1 MLQRTSLVLAPVT
14 MMWMMSLGAS
24 GTAKTARTQEGGWPA
39 IQSIEESR
47 TFSDLAKA
55 SSDAPFVVS
64 VKNVDGAV
72 AYELECRTSGRQ
84 DASGRTVL
92 DQFRCAL
99 YPAGDRG
106 KAADLLIDSTASRRR
121 GDWLQRGRM
130 VPRHLREACSLSSYG
145 TVRVFRLRGM
155 RMNLRFSNLRW
166 VETREPTL
174 SAFTVNVSVAPER
187 NAASPISEAVKL
199 PKWLVDSCL

>member
-1 MLQRTSLVLAPVT
+1 MLQTTSLMLAPVT
-14 MMWMMSLGAS
+14 LLWMMSLGAN
-24 GTAKTARTQEGGWPA
+24 GTAAKTRTQEGGWPS

-47 TFSDLAKA
+47 TFSDLEKA

-92 DQFRCAL
+92 DHFRCAL
-99 YPAGDRG
+99 YPAGDRSKG
-106 KAADLLIDSTASRRR
+106 ADLLIDRTASGRRS
-121 GDWLQRGRM
+121 DWLQRGRM

-145 TVRVFRLRGM
+145 AVRVFRLRGM
-155 RMNLRFSNLRW
+155 RMNLRFSNVRW
-166 VETREPTL
+166 VEAREPSL
-174 SAFTVNVSVAPER
+174 SAFTLNVSVAPER
-187 NAASPISEAVKL
+187 SAESAISEAVKL